1 LEVEQEHILIY
12 LSDERMKKKCVSSLQ
27 IASSLLSFF
36 YAPMTQKLL
45 IKALL
50 TFGKYR
56 SFLKDLSPSYE

>member
-1 LEVEQEHILIY
+1 
-12 LSDERMKKKCVSSLQ
+12 MKKKCVSLLQ

-36 YAPMTQKLL
+36 YAPVTQNLL

-56 SFLKDLSPSYE
+56 SFLKDLSPSYELKEWGV